1 MKIIVSPIVPMD
13 NQNLDFLKDGQSVA
27 LLVRQL
33 RDYFK
38 DSYAHCKVERGQLL
52 SNMEAASDEEEIAL
66 RVKMKR
72 VDQALYI
79 FGVLSD
85 ALSIANRVL
94 HASSVVDEL
103 GRDGELYKVRGIGA
117 DNGS

>member
-1 MKIIVSPIVPMD
+1 MD
-13 NQNLDFLKDGQSVA
+13 NQNLDFLKDNQSVA

-52 SNMEAASDEEEIAL
+52 SKIEAASDEEVTAL
-66 RVKMKR
+66 RVMMKK
-72 VDQALYI
+72 VDQELYI

-103 GRDGELYKVRGIGA
+103 GRDGELYQMQGKDVQTH
-117 DNGS
+117 

>member
-1 MKIIVSPIVPMD
+1 MD
-13 NQNLDFLKDGQSVA
+13 NQNLDFLKDDQSIA

-38 DSYAHCKVERGQLL
+38 DSYAHYKVERGQLL
-52 SNMEAASDEEEIAL
+52 GRMEAASDEEEAIL
-66 RVKMKR
+66 RTKVKK

-103 GRDGELYKVRGIGA
+103 GRDGELYQLRSK
-117 DNGS
+117 NLNS

>member
-1 MKIIVSPIVPMD
+1 MPDMD
-13 NQNLDFLKDGQSVA
+13 NQNLDFLKDDQSVA

-38 DSYAHCKVERGQLL
+38 DSYAHCKVERGQILNL
-52 SNMEAASDEEEIAL
+52 MEKAANAANQEEEAKL
-66 RVKMKR
+66 QARMKK

-103 GRDGELYKVRGIGA
+103 GKDGELYQLRGGK
-117 DNGS
+117 DLNQT